1 MSLNPRVK
9 QLIMRRM
16 EEDNESMDYRR
27 GVRGTG
33 RMKDRAYDSDYRD
46 YNSGYSDG
54 YADAERDY
62 ADSRRGVRGS
72 GRMDRADYRGNSE
85 IYLPETEIE
94 KWKHKLLNNDGTR
107 GPHFDHADVL
117 QIAKRC
123 GINFDDFTK
132 EEFCMT
138 MNMLYSDL
146 CKTNSRYISK
156 EKELEYYACLAK
168 EWLSE
173 DKDGPDAAEKL
184 AAKYYMSDY

>member
-9 QLIMRRM
+9 QLIISRM
-16 EEDNESMDYRR
+16 KEDNDSMDYRR

-33 RMKDRAYDSDYRD
+33 RMRDRAYDRD

-62 ADSRRGVRGS
+62 AYSDSRRGVRGS
-72 GRMDRADYRGNSE
+72 GKTDRADYHENSD
-85 IYLPETEIE
+85 IYLPETEME
-94 KWKHKLLNNDGTR
+94 KWKHKLLNNDGTK
-107 GPHFDHADVL
+107 GPHFNHDEVL

-123 GINFDDFTK
+123 AINFDEFTQ

-146 CKTNSRYISK
+146 CKTNSRYIPK

-173 DKDGPDAAEKL
+173 DRDGLDAPEKL
-184 AAKYYMSDY
+184 AVKYYMSDY